1 MNVEKRVEVE
11 MIAGEG
17 DAAKAIITTTT
28 TESGET
34 VVNEEIIEGLMEE
47 VKAKVDALKD
57 VDVKV
62 KNGKKEIIIEVEE
75 VQEGK

>member
-1 MNVEKRVEVE
+1 
-11 MIAGEG
+11 
-17 DAAKAIITTTT
+17 
-28 TESGET
+28 
-34 VVNEEIIEGLMEE
+34 
-47 VKAKVDALKD
+47 LKD